1 MANIFMYK
9 SQECI
14 IETFDDFRKSI
25 VRENIAIYIKT
36 IAIGTI
42 Q

>member
-1 MANIFMYK
+1 MANTFMYK

-25 VRENIAIYIKT
+25 VRDRILLFTSKL
-36 IAIGTI
+36 
-42 Q
+42 